1 MNRSDCKALRSAA
14 YELQCWADIIQ
25 EQRRNPTTGEWDEG
39 AKAWH
44 DKHIRLANR
53 LRSLAN
59 AEQAKL
65 PL

>member
-1 MNRSDCKALRSAA
+1 MNR
-14 YELQCWADIIQ
+14 YELQCWADILR
-25 EQRRNPTTGEWDEG
+25 EQHCNPTTGEWDEG
-39 AKAWH
+39 CRSWH

-53 LRSLAN
+53 LRTLAS